1 MTGVTYVKEKPD
13 LILMHDDNT
22 IAVLDKEKD
31 MPEPSA
37 KVENISFSRF
47 EMVLFQLVYND
58 PRSTPSDDQSQD
70 GSSYCPSLSPS
81 STKDILGQVG
91 VSISQWSMVKR
102 ETLYKFI
109 IRTLAYECPGNIVT
123 SWASCT
129 SRYIL
134 VTTMA
139 ILAVLMA
146 SLVDIF

>member
-91 VSISQWSMVKR
+91 VSLSQWSVKR
-102 ETLYKFI
+102 KRF
-109 IRTLAYECPGNIVT
+109 T
-123 SWASCT
+123 S
-129 SRYIL
+129 L
-134 VTTMA
+134 
-139 ILAVLMA
+139 
-146 SLVDIF
+146 

>member
-37 KVENISFSRF
+37 KVIVLKLVCARCRKFIIRRF
-47 EMVLFQLVYND
+47 ELMLFQLVYND

-81 STKDILGQVG
+81 STKEILGQVG
-91 VSISQWSMVKR
+91 FLPVYGLPPVKD
-102 ETLYKFI
+102 
-109 IRTLAYECPGNIVT
+109 
-123 SWASCT
+123 S
-129 SRYIL
+129 
-134 VTTMA
+134 
-139 ILAVLMA
+139 
-146 SLVDIF
+146 

>member
-37 KVENISFSRF
+37 KVKIFKNHFFTGRF
-47 EMVLFQLVYND
+47 ELVLFQLVYND

-81 STKDILGQVG
+81 STKELLGQVG
-91 VSISQWSMVKR
+91 FW
-102 ETLYKFI
+102 
-109 IRTLAYECPGNIVT
+109 
-123 SWASCT
+123 
-129 SRYIL
+129 
-134 VTTMA
+134 
-139 ILAVLMA
+139 
-146 SLVDIF
+146 